1 MQYHWNQIPEKIF
14 VAPREI
20 HDLIQRASRVKG
32 CEASVAERI
41 ASKITFCEINYG
53 GGIGSWLNLVTDDES
68 YLAETFQS
76 VQVLD
81 SLPVKDSLE
90 FYWHSPIP
98 FSFIAQP
105 LNNLQSYGFN
115 WEVDNS
121 GAFFMITDVGSPFLE
136 FGDILIQFAWLNKE
150 NSGPPDVFPR
160 REDHSN
166 VCDHSEVP
174 RRDVKEAFSEGT
186 PVNRREWEELVNI
199 AAGFLL
205 SEKILDDAHS
215 AVYE

>member
-1 MQYHWNQIPEKIF
+1 MQPRLPGEMPEEIF

-53 GGIGSWLNLVTDDES
+53 GGIRSWLKLVTDDES

-90 FYWHSPIP
+90 FYWDSPIP

-105 LNNLQSYGFN
+105 LNVLQSYGFT
-115 WEVDNS
+115 WEVEEWDLLREHGHVLFGN
-121 GAFFMITDVGSPFLE
+121 PE
-136 FGDILIQFAWLNKE
+136 QGDIDIRSVCLSKE
-150 NSGPPDVFPR
+150 NPVGDSA
-160 REDHSN
+160 
-166 VCDHSEVP
+166 VP
-174 RRDVKEAFSEGT
+174 RRDVKEAFSKGT
-186 PVNRREWEELVNI
+186 PVNRYSWEELVNI

>member
-1 MQYHWNQIPEKIF
+1 MQPRLPGEMPEEIF

-53 GGIGSWLNLVTDDES
+53 GGIGSWLDLVTDDES

-81 SLPVKDSLE
+81 SLPIKDSLE
-90 FYWHSPIP
+90 FYWDSPIP

-105 LNNLQSYGFN
+105 LNVLQSYGFT
-115 WEVDNS
+115 WGVD
-121 GAFFMITDVGSPFLE
+121 ALQSPGQTMTGTLE
-136 FGDILIQFAWLNKE
+136 AGDIEIWSVCLSKE
-150 NSGPPDVFPR
+150 NSVGD
-160 REDHSN
+160 SA
-166 VCDHSEVP
+166 VP
-174 RRDVKEAFSEGT
+174 RRDVKEAFSKGT
-186 PVNRREWEELVNI
+186 PVNRYSWEELVNI